1 MWMDHSSR
9 PAAILFAQL
18 GKDLRPNP
26 PPASWWEIWLALGGF
41 VGAVAL
47 GCWAIYR
54 VKRWREETVQEE
66 RPSPQQQ
73 LDHYQ
78 QMVDD
83 GLLDP
88 IEFVKIKAQMEAA
101 PAPFPTN
108 PPPDASQP
116 PDTSF
121 FEK

>member
-1 MWMDHSSR
+1 MDRSF
-9 PAAILFAQL
+9 PLAAILFAQI

-26 PPASWWEIWLALGGF
+26 PPASQWEIWLAFGSL

-54 VKRWREETVQEE
+54 VKRWREESAQDEL
-66 RPSPQQQ
+66 PSPQQE

-78 QMVDD
+78 KMMDD
-83 GLLDP
+83 GLLNP
-88 IEFVKIKAQMEAA
+88 VEFAQIKARMENPSA
-101 PAPFPTN
+101 
-108 PPPDASQP
+108 PPPVADQP
-116 PDTSF
+116 PDNSF

>member
-1 MWMDHSSR
+1 MWMDHSLR
-9 PAAILFAQL
+9 TAAILFAQL

-26 PPASWWEIWLALGGF
+26 PPASKWEIWLALGAL

-54 VKRWREETVQEE
+54 VKRWREETVQEDL
-66 RPSPQQQ
+66 PSPQQQ

-78 QMVDD
+78 KMVDD

-88 IEFVKIKAQMEAA
+88 NEFARIKAHMEKP
-101 PAPFPTN
+101 PAP
-108 PPPDASQP
+108 PPNASQP

>member
-1 MWMDHSSR
+1 MWMDHPS
-9 PAAILFAQL
+9 PTAAILFAQF
-18 GKDLRPNP
+18 GKDLRPNA
-26 PPASWWEIWLALGGF
+26 PPASPGEIWLALGGL

-54 VKRWREETVQEE
+54 VKRWREETAQEE
-66 RPSPQQQ
+66 PLSPQQQ
-73 LDHYQ
+73 IDHYQ

-88 IEFVKIKAQMEAA
+88 NEFTQIKARME
-101 PAPFPTN
+101 N
-108 PPPDASQP
+108 PPPPPPNASQP
-116 PDTSF
+116 PDTSN